1 MESRVHFV
9 TEEELEVIRG
19 FGCKVED
26 YSYLSEEGYFVRDFT
41 IYCDGQFI
49 GNEDSTYTEIVN
61 NILQVR
67 RRK

>member
-1 MESRVHFV
+1 MESRVHLV

-26 YSYLSEEGYFVRDFT
+26 YSYLSEEGDFVRDFT

>member
-1 MESRVHFV
+1 MESRVHLV
-9 TEEELEVIRG
+9 TEEELEVIKT
-19 FGCKVED
+19 FGCDVRD
-26 YSYLSEEGYFVRDFT
+26 YSYLTEEGYFVRDFE

-67 RRK
+67 GRK